1 MQTPMI
7 QQVREGFRKKTRKKS
22 GLLPNGAG
30 GSRRVVKSQTSI
42 IEALFWKRVFA
53 LSMRGCPRKKCVLEI
68 FSG

>member
-7 QQVREGFRKKTRKKS
+7 QQVREGFRKKRKKS

-42 IEALFWKRVFA
+42 IEALFWKSVFS